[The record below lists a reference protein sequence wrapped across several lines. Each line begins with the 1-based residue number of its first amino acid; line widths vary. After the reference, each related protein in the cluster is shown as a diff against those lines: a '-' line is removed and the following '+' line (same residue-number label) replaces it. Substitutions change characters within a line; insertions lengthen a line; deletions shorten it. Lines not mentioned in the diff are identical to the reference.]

1 MKKEL
6 PNIYKKEIRN
16 QMKVNRDVY
25 HIPNSENT
33 SKTEKYTDDLNRE
46 MSVEEKL
53 KRLFQS
59 RRYIFNIEVE
69 IITKRKNYHTKIAGK
84 VKNSI
89 VTIDGEVIPVI
100 EIEDIIIKDRL

>member
-6 PNIYKKEIRN
+6 PNIYKSEFGN
-16 QMKVNRDVY
+16 KVNRNRKVY
-25 HIPNSENT
+25 HIPNEEETTKKQVLSDSANHDIT
-33 SKTEKYTDDLNRE
+33 
-46 MSVEEKL
+46 VEEKL

-59 RRYIFNIEVE
+59 RRYIFNIGVE
-69 IITKRKNYHTKIAGK
+69 IVTSKKIYQTKIAGK

-89 VTIDGEVIPVI
+89 VTIDGEVIPII

>member
-6 PNIYKKEIRN
+6 PSIYKNTVDKRVTRN
-16 QMKVNRDVY
+16 LEVCRVSNESLDESSRKKISSTR
-25 HIPNSENT
+25 SELT
-33 SKTEKYTDDLNRE
+33 
-46 MSVEEKL
+46 VEEKL

-59 RRYIFNIEVE
+59 KRYIFNIPVE
-69 IITKRKNYHTKIAGK
+69 IVTSRKSYETKIAGK

-89 VTIDGEVIPVI
+89 VTIEGDTIPII